1 MPHIPG
7 HKEEEKK
14 FSIDGVKVSEEE
26 FRAETQKRRLIAA
39 GGRPAKTPEQAAA
52 IQDPGAI
59 KEALGTAPLK
69 EELLTKI
76 AEPPSL
82 VPPPVTETVA
92 GVGLAPATFAGN
104 LITAGLEKVTG
115 KEFGRTTSAELAET
129 KAGKAL
135 GLATTAVGAATV
147 AALGAAAIPFITQAA
162 ARTSITAAVGANTKG
177 ILKLGALI
185 GAGVGIG
192 KLFDIERDELTVM
205 KTRIARITEQGERIE
220 ASVRNGLDPN
230 FAAEQLQ
237 TMSNTISSAEA
248 SIKQLA
254 IFNAKFRFSKEYLD
268 LQEDIADARNAVLR
282 RILAVEN
289 IAATGTAQVNP
300 DELILNVGE
309 IK

>member
-7 HKEEEKK
+7 HKKEEKK
-14 FSIDGVKVSEEE
+14 FSIDGVQVSREE
-26 FRAETQKRRLIAA
+26 FRVETQKRRFVAA
-39 GGRPAKTPEQAAA
+39 GGRPAATPEQAAA
-52 IQDPGAI
+52 IEDPGAI
-59 KEALGTAPLK
+59 KEELGLTPLK
-69 EELLTKI
+69 EELKEKI

-82 VPPPVTETVA
+82 VPPTVTETVA
-92 GVGLAPATFAGN
+92 GVGLAPATFIGN
-104 LITAGLEKVTG
+104 LITAGLEKATG

-147 AALGAAAIPFITQAA
+147 AALGAAAIPFITQTA
-162 ARTSITAAVGANTKG
+162 ARTGIATAVGTNTKG
-177 ILKLGALI
+177 LLKIVAVI
-185 GAGVGIG
+185 GAGVGVG

-230 FAAEQLQ
+230 FAVGQLQ

-248 SIKQLA
+248 SIKQLG
-254 IFNAKFRFSKEYLD
+254 IYNAKFRFSKEYLD

-282 RILAVEN
+282 RILAIEN

-300 DELILNVGE
+300 DELILNIGE